1 MADLSDLE
9 LALQQLLQRHSPRQ
23 LTLAYSGGLD
33 SQVLLHL
40 LVAPC
45 QALGITL
52 TAVHIHHGI
61 SRHADAW
68 AEFCQ
73 QQCQQL
79 GVNFKLHRVQL
90 QGRADLEQQAR
101 DARYQMLADYV
112 TKPDSALMTAHHAN
126 DQLETLLLALKRG
139 AGLAGMAGMAESR
152 PFGMGL
158 LLRPWLNFSR
168 QQLEST
174 ALALQLSWVEDE
186 SNQSPEFDRNFLR
199 LEVIPKLSER
209 WPAIVTTSARTS
221 QHLQQALQLAD
232 YYTERALA
240 DCATPDYLD
249 LQQLALQP
257 VLQQD
262 LLLRKWLARTGLNPS
277 SQWLTTLKQQVIAAK
292 ADAQPRLTL
301 GPWRLR
307 RFQQRLYLLPEL
319 PAVPQDYRPSL
330 FCGQRLVL
338 PAALGELSCQLQ
350 PESGALPAAG
360 TVFQLAFGTL
370 NQIFKP
376 VNQPGK
382 PLKQWFKLWQV
393 PPWQRQRIPLLLKD
407 GQLQLVAGYQ
417 SSVAASAA
425 SCWVNWQRPG
435 LH

>member
-1 MADLSDLE
+1 MSDLSDLQ
-9 LALQQLLQRHSPRQ
+9 LALQQLLRRYAPRQ

-33 SQVLLHL
+33 SQLLLHL

-45 QALGITL
+45 QTLGITL

-73 QQCQQL
+73 QQCQKL

-90 QGRADLEQQAR
+90 QGHTALEQQAR
-101 DARYQMLADYV
+101 DARYQVLTDYV
-112 TKPDSALMTAHHAN
+112 TARDSALMTAHHAN

-152 PFGMGL
+152 PFGKGL

-168 QQLEST
+168 QQLEHV
-174 ALALQLSWVEDE
+174 ARALQLSWVEDE
-186 SNQSPEFDRNFLR
+186 SNQSAEFDRNFLR

-209 WPAIVTTSARTS
+209 WPALITTSARTS
-221 QHLQQALQLAD
+221 QHLQQALELAD

-257 VLQQD
+257 ALQQD
-262 LLLRKWLARTGLNPS
+262 LLLRKWLARSGLNPS
-277 SQWLTTLKQQVIAAK
+277 SQWLSTLKQQVIAARE
-292 ADAQPRLTL
+292 DAQPCLIL
-301 GPWRLR
+301 GHWQLR

-319 PAVPQDYRPSL
+319 PVVPKDYTPSL
-330 FCGQRLVL
+330 HCGQRLLL

-350 PESGALPAAG
+350 PEQGALPAAG
-360 TVFQLAFGTL
+360 TAFQLAFGSLSQT
-370 NQIFKP
+370 FKP

-393 PPWQRQRIPLLLKD
+393 PPWQRQRIPLLLQ
-407 GQLQLVAGYQ
+407 GGELQVVAGYQ

-425 SCWVNWQRPG
+425 SCWINWQQPG
-435 LH
+435 